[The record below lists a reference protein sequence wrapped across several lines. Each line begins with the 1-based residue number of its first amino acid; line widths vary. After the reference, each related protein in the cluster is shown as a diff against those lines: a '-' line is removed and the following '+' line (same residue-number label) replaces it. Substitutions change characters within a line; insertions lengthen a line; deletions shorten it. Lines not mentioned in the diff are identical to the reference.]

1 MGDRKAGIKHN
12 VLLIKDT
19 LALIHRVG
27 SNPKLSPVTTAK
39 ELSTITFYN
48 ERHNVKEIRKFV

>member
-1 MGDRKAGIKHN
+1 MSGIKCNKNVCSMGDRKAGIKQK

-27 SNPKLSPVTTAK
+27 SNPKLPPVTTAK
-39 ELSTITFYN
+39 
-48 ERHNVKEIRKFV
+48 